1 MGSASGQEL
10 PIYGDGIGELA
21 VEELEQ
27 EASSDELIDR
37 IDELEEEHGRQVT
50 ILKDAF
56 ARYDEASNDD

>member
-1 MGSASGQEL
+1 M
-10 PIYGDGIGELA
+10 
-21 VEELEQ
+21 EELEQ